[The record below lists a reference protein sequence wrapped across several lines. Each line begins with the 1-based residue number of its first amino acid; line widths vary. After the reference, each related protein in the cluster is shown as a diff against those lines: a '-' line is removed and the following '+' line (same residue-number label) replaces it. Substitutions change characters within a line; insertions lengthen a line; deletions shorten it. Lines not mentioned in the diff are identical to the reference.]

1 MVSVEDAVIARL
13 SRLGMNFE
21 ILVDPDKALDF
32 KKGRD
37 VDIDDML
44 VIPEI
49 FKDAKKGER
58 HKEEDLHKAFGTT
71 DVYEVVK
78 KILKDGE
85 LQLTTEQRHR
95 FIEEKKREV
104 ANIISRQGIDPKTKL
119 PHPVT
124 RILNAMEQAHVI
136 IDPFRPAKEQIKNVL
151 EKIQQIIPISLERI
165 EIAIKIP
172 IEYAGRANSMVR
184 EITDVKKEEW
194 RSDCWIAVI
203 EIPAGIQSDIYER
216 LNKLTQGKLEVKI
229 LKEHKI

>member
-21 ILVDPDKALDF
+21 ILVDPDRALDF

-172 IEYAGRANSMVR
+172 IEYAGRANSIVR